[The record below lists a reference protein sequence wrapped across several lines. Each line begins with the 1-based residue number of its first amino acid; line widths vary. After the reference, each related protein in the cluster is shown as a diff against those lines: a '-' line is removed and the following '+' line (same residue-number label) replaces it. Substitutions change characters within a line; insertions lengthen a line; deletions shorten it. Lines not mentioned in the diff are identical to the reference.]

1 MRPMAQAAIDHMIEK
16 IPGLIEIMTAKEMIM
31 TEDLKITTGQG
42 IMNLTTRKIMII
54 GGKIMV
60 KALKNMIIN
69 QRITITNGKK
79 NIDRKIMIIDEKV

>member
-1 MRPMAQAAIDHMIEK
+1 MVQAAIDHMIEK

-31 TEDLKITTGQG
+31 TEDPKITTGQG
-42 IMNLTTRKIMII
+42 IMNLMTRKIMIT

-60 KALKNMIIN
+60 KVLKTMIID

-79 NIDRKIMIIDEKV
+79 IIDLKIMIIDEKV

>member
-1 MRPMAQAAIDHMIEK
+1 MRPMAQAATDHMIEK